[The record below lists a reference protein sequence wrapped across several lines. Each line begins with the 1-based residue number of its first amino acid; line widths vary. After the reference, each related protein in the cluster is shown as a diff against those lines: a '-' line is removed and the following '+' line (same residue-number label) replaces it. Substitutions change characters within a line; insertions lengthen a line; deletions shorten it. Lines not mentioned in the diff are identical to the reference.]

1 MVAAI
6 MIGRKG
12 SKGFPGKNTHVVGGK
27 PMCEWPLLAAQR
39 VVDKIYYS
47 TDDED
52 VHEIAKRYGERIP
65 RPPELATD
73 EALGED
79 VYAYCAAR
87 IQSPLL
93 VLLMANSPCVSR
105 AQIEEGVNAV
115 SSGRYKSACTVS
127 KYNMFHPTRA
137 RNRGDSLYHYYL
149 DGATCDRNS
158 SSDAWFYD
166 CGCAVVRRVSLSEMD
181 NGLPPQRWLHAPCYG
196 IENEAGIDV
205 DYEWQIGQVEWWLKK
220 HGMGDTGVRS

>member
-1 MVAAI
+1 VIAAI

-12 SKGFPGKNTHVVGGK
+12 SKGFPGKNTYVVGGK
-27 PMCEWPLLAAQR
+27 PMCEWPLIAACNI
-39 VVDKIYYS
+39 VDEVYYC
-47 TDDED
+47 TDDPD
-52 VHEIAKRYGERIP
+52 VDEIAREYGQPIK

-79 VYAYCAAR
+79 VYQYCAAR
-87 IQSPLL
+87 VQADKL
-93 VLLMANSPCVSR
+93 VLLMANAPCVSDFHIADGLR
-105 AQIEEGVNAV
+105 ALEDG
-115 SSGRYKSACTVS
+115 YKSACTVS

-137 RNRGDSLYHYYL
+137 RNRGESLYHYYL

-166 CGCAVVRRVSLSEMD
+166 CGVAVVYRDGLSELH

-205 DYEWQIGQVEWWLKK
+205 DYEWQLGQVEWWLRTYGGSK
-220 HGMGDTGVRS
+220 